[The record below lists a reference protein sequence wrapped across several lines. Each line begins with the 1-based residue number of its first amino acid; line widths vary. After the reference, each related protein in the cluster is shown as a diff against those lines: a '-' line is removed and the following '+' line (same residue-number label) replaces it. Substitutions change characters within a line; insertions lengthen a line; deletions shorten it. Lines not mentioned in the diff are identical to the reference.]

1 MCYWKFW
8 NYVIIL
14 NSWHIYKS
22 QPTFTLEKFFFW
34 KLVLAKQVS
43 KYCLFRVITVSMR
56 VGHCAFFLF
65 FFFMLTQPKQLN
77 MPFFNNIITI
87 MVTYLMIS
95 KNIAQ
100 KHMSTAK
107 TDRML
112 ENSATDTSI
121 AVTATNI
128 VAIRTTDYS
137 SYRPLDVG

>member
-1 MCYWKFW
+1 
-8 NYVIIL
+8 
-14 NSWHIYKS
+14 
-22 QPTFTLEKFFFW
+22 
-34 KLVLAKQVS
+34 
-43 KYCLFRVITVSMR
+43 
-56 VGHCAFFLF
+56 
-65 FFFMLTQPKQLN
+65 

-137 SYRPLDVG
+137 SYRPLDVGEESRVSIEWNEIKKSRQQAYGGRRVNGLCFENNCSRKGARVNPLPISLTFTIFFFYNNYCLKPTDNNN